1 MAGVKALA
9 ALVFWVALCLL
20 AGLIGSLFTA
30 PAIAT
35 WYRDLQKPAWGPPN
49 WVFAPVWTALYVAMG
64 VAAWLVWRRAVPGV
78 AAALVLFAVQLALN
92 VVWSGLFFGLHS
104 PGAALLDIVL
114 LWLAILATLVAFW
127 RVSPAAGILLLPYLG
142 WVSFAASLNYTIWRM
157 NR

>member
-9 ALVFWVALCLL
+9 ALVFWVVLCLV
-20 AGLIGSLFTA
+20 AGFIGSLFTA
-30 PAIAT
+30 PAVAT
-35 WYRDLQKPAWGPPN
+35 WYRDLQKPAWSPPN
-49 WVFAPVWTALYVAMG
+49 WAFAPVWTALYVAMG

-78 AAALVLFAVQLALN
+78 PAALALFAVQLALN
-92 VVWSGLFFGLHS
+92 VAWSGLFFGLHS
-104 PGAALLDIVL
+104 PGTALLDIVL

-127 RVSPAAGILLLPYLG
+127 RISPAAGILLLPYLG